1 MYQNASRIRKFF
13 VDAAECVVW
22 LSNANS
28 NISLQARFTGL
39 QALKSNVKG
48 TKSKMYVSVS
58 GMGRIVKR
66 SSVGELWVSR
76 LRWVIDGHGA
86 FCRCFDSSNIVL

>member
-1 MYQNASRIRKFF
+1 MRITKLS
-13 VDAAECVVW
+13 VDAAVCVVW

-28 NISLQARFTGL
+28 ITSLQARFTGL

-48 TKSKMYVSVS
+48 SKSKMYVSMC
-58 GMGRIVKR
+58 GMGRIAKW

-76 LRWVIDGHGA
+76 LRSVIDGHWV
-86 FCRCFDSSNIVL
+86 FCRCFYSSNIS